1 MTGRTHLSFGIIT
14 AAAFSTF
21 VLKTDSTYYCHPI
34 IFTGLA
40 ALGSLAPDLDHEKSI
55 LSNKLPI
62 LSYVVRRLCGC
73 GKEQFN
79 VNRTYPHD
87 VVLMGILGILA
98 ILKAPILLGFFF
110 GYWGHLFLDA
120 LTYKGDSYLYFFFRN
135 KSGLNF
141 KGGRFY
147 LIPGFLRVGSDSTA
161 AKVLAFFLSIGF
173 AFLAMRFGNGL
184 MNYDDVTTLV
194 GNVSGYF
201 QSI

>member
-21 VLKTDSTYYCHPI
+21 VLKTDS
-34 IFTGLA
+34 
-40 ALGSLAPDLDHEKSI
+40 
-55 LSNKLPI
+55 
-62 LSYVVRRLCGC
+62 
-73 GKEQFN
+73 
-79 VNRTYPHD
+79 
-87 VVLMGILGILA
+87 
-98 ILKAPILLGFFF
+98 
-110 GYWGHLFLDA
+110 

-147 LIPGFLRVGSDSTA
+147 LIPSILRVGSDSTA

-173 AFLAMRFGNGL
+173 AFLAMKFGNGL

-194 GNVSGYF
+194 SKVSSYF